1 MSPAEP
7 AWRPPRRPWLPWLVW
22 LPAALLFTYAF
33 FHRVAPSV
41 MIDPLMRDF
50 GVGAAVLGNLSAFY
64 FYAYASLQIPVGMA
78 VDRWGP
84 RRVLTAATTF
94 CALGSL
100 CFALSDTLLWLYL
113 GRLMIGIGSAF
124 GFVGALTLAGRWFA
138 PRRFALV
145 SGLTMMAGMLGG
157 VLGQAPLAIVVDA
170 VGWRAPLLG
179 AAVAGWLLAMGIWA
193 IVRDRPPGAAT
204 DVPGDDPGD
213 DPGDGSPGIA
223 AALKQVLGQRQNWI
237 IALVGAATSAPLL
250 AFAGLWGVA
259 WLMQVQGMTRP
270 EAAAT
275 TSALLVGWALG
286 APLAGHL
293 SDRLARRKP
302 ALVAAT
308 GGGLICLCVLL
319 YLPGLP
325 NAALPLLFF
334 VTGLFLSAM
343 VVSFAIM
350 REINAGA
357 VTGTAL
363 AFINMMVVGA
373 GALFQPLIGALLD
386 LNWDGALVEGARVY
400 SPAAYREAFSVLV
413 IFLIVGLGAAFL
425 VRETRANMAS

>member
-1 MSPAEP
+1 MSAAEGRPAYP
-7 AWRPPRRPWLPWLVW
+7 AWRPWLVW

-41 MIDPLMRDF
+41 MIDPLMRDL
-50 GVGAAVLGNLSAFY
+50 GIGAAVLGNLSAFY

-84 RRVLTAATTF
+84 RRVLTAAAAF

-100 CFALSDTLLWLYL
+100 CFALADTLGWLYL
-113 GRLMIGIGSAF
+113 GRLMIGAGSAF

-145 SGLTMMAGMLGG
+145 SGLTMMAGMAGG
-157 VLGQAPLAIVVDA
+157 ILGQAPLAVVIDA

-179 AAVAGWLLAMGIWA
+179 AAAAGWLLALGIWA

-204 DVPGDDPGD
+204 EDPGD
-213 DPGDGSPGIA
+213 RGPGIA
-223 AALKQVLGQRQNWI
+223 ASLWQVLGRRQNWI
-237 IALVGAATSAPLL
+237 IAVVGAATSAPLL

-275 TSALLVGWALG
+275 TSALLIGWALG

-302 ALVAAT
+302 ALIAAT
-308 GGGLICLCVLL
+308 GGGLACLCALL

-325 NAALPLLFF
+325 GAALPVLFF

-343 VVSFAIM
+343 VVCFAIV
-350 REINAGA
+350 REINASA

-363 AFINMMVVGA
+363 AFFNMTVVGA

-386 LNWDGALVEGARVY
+386 LNWDGALAEGAPLY
-400 SPAAYREAFSVLV
+400 SPDAYRAAFSVLV
-413 IFLIVGLGAAFL
+413 IFLIAGLGAAFL
-425 VRETRANMAS
+425 VRETRASIAS

>member
-1 MSPAEP
+1 
-7 AWRPPRRPWLPWLVW
+7 
-22 LPAALLFTYAF
+22 
-33 FHRVAPSV
+33 
-41 MIDPLMRDF
+41 MIDPLMRDL

-64 FYAYASLQIPVGMA
+64 FYAYAGLQIPVGMA

-100 CFALSDTLLWLYL
+100 CFALSDTLVWLYL

-157 VLGQAPLAIVVDA
+157 ILGQAPLAIVVDA

-193 IVRDRPPGAAT
+193 IVRDRPPGAPT
-204 DVPGDDPGD
+204 D

-259 WLMQVQGMTRP
+259 WLMQVQGMSRP

-293 SDRLARRKP
+293 SDRMARRKP

-308 GGGLICLCVLL
+308 GGGLACLSALI

-350 REINAGA
+350 REINASA

-386 LNWDGALVEGARVY
+386 FNWDGALVEGAPVY
-400 SPAAYREAFSVLV
+400 SPAAYRAAFSVLV
-413 IFLIVGLGAAFL
+413 IFLVAGLGAAFL
-425 VRETRANMAS
+425 VRETRASI